1 MSLFDQMMKDLSQ
14 LENMEQLSILLEEYY
29 IEAETDPIIYN
40 ELINVAEYYAQTGYR
55 DMQIEILTVLYEIK
69 INSNIIYLISKAH
82 YEYAQFEEAYA
93 WIKRLDGPLRYK
105 TSLLEARILIELG
118 DLNQAKELLLANI
131 KKFPTKPQAYVE
143 VAALYLTN
151 QIYDKAEHFYQTA
164 FDYFK
169 NQIDARM
176 IRMKLVEIEISKEV
190 IDIERIESL
199 MLSEELPIENP
210 EEAFLLAQAYKKAF
224 QFQKAITYAAESIT
238 LDYDFLDARLLLM
251 ELYVETGHK
260 EGLKD
265 MIHLLA
271 NALPSYHETIL
282 EVADAANK
290 IQEFPQVLID
300 KLIDYCEYTDDAEE
314 QYKIISYLVR
324 YKNAIGKPQ
333 EALHYLKT
341 LAGAF
346 EDELVLSY
354 LFAVTYEKLNMMDYV
369 EKFYLLALEQMAP
382 EAELV
387 SNIVK
392 FYQKLGEI
400 KKAFEVAEKYK
411 NSIYDTEL
419 LKTLRTQLRKSL
431 AKDY

>member
-14 LENMEQLSILLEEYY
+14 LENMEQLSIVLEEYY

-69 INSNIIYLISKAH
+69 LNSNIIYLISKAY

-93 WIKRLDGPLRYK
+93 WIKRLDGPLRNK

-118 DLNQAKELLLANI
+118 DMNQAKDLLLANV

-143 VAALYLTN
+143 LAELYLTN
-151 QIYDKAEHFYQTA
+151 HIYDKAEYFYQTA

-169 NQIDARM
+169 DQVDGRT
-176 IRMKLVEIEISKEV
+176 IRLKLVEIEISKEV
-190 IDIERIESL
+190 IDIEKIEKL
-199 MLSEELPIENP
+199 MLSEALPVENS
-210 EEAFLLAQAYKKAF
+210 EEAFILALAYKRAF
-224 QFQKAITYAAESIT
+224 QFQQAITYAAEAIAM
-238 LDYDFLDARLLLM
+238 DYDFLDARLLLM
-251 ELYVETGHK
+251 ELYVETGQK

-265 MIHLLA
+265 IIHLLA

-290 IQEFPQVLID
+290 IQEFPQVLIN
-300 KLIDYCEYTDDAEE
+300 KMIDYCEYTDDAEE

-324 YKNAIGKPQ
+324 YKIATDKPQ
-333 EALHYLKT
+333 DALHYLKT

-354 LFAVTYEKLNMMDYV
+354 LFAITYEKLNMMEYV

-382 EAELV
+382 ESELV

-392 FYQKLGEI
+392 FYQTIGDI
-400 KKAFEVAEKYK
+400 KRAFEVAEKYK
-411 NSIYDTEL
+411 HSIYDTAQ
-419 LKTLRTQLRKSL
+419 LKSLRTQMRKTLSQ
-431 AKDY
+431 DY